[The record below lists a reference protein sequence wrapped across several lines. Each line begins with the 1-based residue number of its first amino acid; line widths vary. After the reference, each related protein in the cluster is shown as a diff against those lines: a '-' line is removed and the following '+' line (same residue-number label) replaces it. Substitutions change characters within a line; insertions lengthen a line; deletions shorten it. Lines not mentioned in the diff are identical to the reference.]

1 MKIFNY
7 IKGELS
13 IPIIAENLQAAH
25 ESFLKAEG
33 YTIEVD
39 PIEREDKD
47 QFKLF
52 DMDKL
57 EAEWNN
63 IGNYGEAEEGEPI

>member
-25 ESFLKAEG
+25 TSFFKTEG
-33 YTIEVD
+33 YKIEVD
-39 PIEREDKD
+39 DINTDDKD

-57 EAEWNN
+57 EAEWNKS
-63 IGNYGEAEEGEPI
+63 EEVEPI

>member
-25 ESFLKAEG
+25 TSFFKTEG
-33 YTIEVD
+33 YKIEVD
-39 PIEREDKD
+39 DINTDDKD

-57 EAEWNN
+57 EAEWK
-63 IGNYGEAEEGEPI
+63 GEEPI

>member
-25 ESFLKAEG
+25 ESFFKTEG

-39 PIEREDKD
+39 PIERENKD

-52 DMDKL
+52 DMDEL
-57 EAEWNN
+57 EAEWKKV
-63 IGNYGEAEEGEPI
+63 EGEEPI

>member
-13 IPIIAENLQAAH
+13 IPIVAENLQAAH
-25 ESFLKAEG
+25 ESFFKTEG
-33 YTIEVD
+33 YKIEVD
-39 PIEREDKD
+39 DINTDDKD

-52 DMDKL
+52 DMDEL
-57 EAEWNN
+57 EAEWKKV
-63 IGNYGEAEEGEPI
+63 EGE

>member
-7 IKGELS
+7 IKGEVS

-25 ESFLKAEG
+25 ESFFKTEG
-33 YTIEVD
+33 YRIEVD
-39 PIEREDKD
+39 AIEREDAD

-52 DMDKL
+52 DMDELDK
-57 EAEWNN
+57 EWNTAK
-63 IGNYGEAEEGEPI
+63 EEPI

>member
-52 DMDKL
+52 DMDEL
-57 EAEWNN
+57 EAEWKKV
-63 IGNYGEAEEGEPI
+63 EGEEPI